1 MNLKYILLF
10 STIFSFFQSLF
21 GQNKPLTDVEVFR
34 KNPSEVI
41 SFDDAQKSAEKI
53 IHFLLQEKRIPGAS
67 VTITKQNHVIWQKG
81 YGYADIEKKKTIDP
95 QNTLFRIASVSKPLS
110 AVALARLQE
119 KKEFDWNTSLYEYV
133 PDFPKKPFD
142 FTIKQLAGHLV
153 GIRSYKGNE
162 IFSNKPM
169 SIEEGIG
176 MFKNDILE
184 FAPGTK
190 YLYSSFNWN
199 LVSLAMERC
208 LNKKFEDIVSDE
220 VLLPLQ
226 MQNTFADK
234 GKIIQNQAIPYS
246 RTKKGFQPATKVH
259 NYYKLAGGGFLS
271 TSNDVAKLGNVAI
284 CHDFLSQEIEN
295 EMLTTLC
302 TDDDRETGYSI
313 GWQSSKDW
321 NGRPYYG
328 HIGNGVGGYA
338 WFYVYP
344 QEQVVI
350 SMLFN
355 TSNPQI
361 DIYLQRIT
369 DFILEGAEYL
379 DFGY

>member
-10 STIFSFFQSLF
+10 SSILSFFQSLL
-21 GQNKPLTDVEVFR
+21 GQNKPLSDIEVFR
-34 KNPSEVI
+34 KNPSEVT
-41 SFDDAQKSAEKI
+41 SFEEARESAEKI
-53 IHFLLQEKRIPGAS
+53 IHFLLQEKRIPGVS

-81 YGYADIEKKKTIDP
+81 YGYADIEKKKGIEP
-95 QNTLFRIASVSKPLS
+95 QKTLFRVASVSKPLS
-110 AVALARLQE
+110 AVVLARLQD
-119 KKEFDWNTSLYEYV
+119 KKEFDWNLSLYEYV

-142 FTIKQLAGHLV
+142 FTIKQLGGHIA

-162 IFSNKPM
+162 MVNNKPL
-169 SIEEGIG
+169 SIEEGINF
-176 MFKNDILE
+176 FKNDILE

-199 LVSLAMERC
+199 LISLAMERC
-208 LNKKFEDIVSDE
+208 LNKKFDDIASEE
-220 VLLPLQ
+220 VLKPLN
-226 MQNTFADK
+226 MNNTFPDK
-234 GKIIQNQAIPYS
+234 GKIIKNEAIPYS
-246 RTKKGFQPATKVH
+246 GSKKEFKPAAMVH

-271 TSNDVAKLGNVAI
+271 TSEDIAKLGNVVI
-284 CHDFLSQEIEN
+284 CHDFLSQETES
-295 EMLTTLC
+295 EMLTSLC
-302 TDDDRETGYSI
+302 IDDDNETGYSI

-344 QEQVVI
+344 QEQVVVT
-350 SMLFN
+350 MLFN
-355 TSNPQI
+355 VTNPQI

-379 DFGY
+379 DFGF